1 MPPPLR
7 TVTAGVRVD
16 FFSKAGSP
24 GLSNRTEP
32 TSPDSVSPSPN
43 PAYGSPERNLKN
55 NNHAYNRWMDG
66 WMDEGWF
73 NAVSALCI
81 CEQCIYLHYSV

>member
-1 MPPPLR
+1 
-7 TVTAGVRVD
+7 
-16 FFSKAGSP
+16 
-24 GLSNRTEP
+24 
-32 TSPDSVSPSPN
+32 
-43 PAYGSPERNLKN
+43 
-55 NNHAYNRWMDG
+55 MDG